1 MSIELLLVIIA
12 GIAIAWANGSND
24 VSKGIATLV
33 GAGVT
38 NYRTAIYWG
47 TFFTAVGAISGAF
60 LAHAMVETFG
70 GKLLTAA
77 ANPDI
82 ISALAIIGGAAGW
95 VLLATR
101 TGLPVSTTHA
111 IVGSLLGVALMAFG
125 TDGVA
130 WNKLIWKVALPLAL
144 SPLVALAITMLLRR
158 LWDVWQ
164 NSRQA
169 GADCI
174 CVTAEPRIAATQN
187 LAFDQNLALEIVP
200 ANPGYGITTCD
211 TKSIEGATAL
221 ITVDMMHWLS
231 AGLTSFA
238 RGMNDAPKLAGLMIA
253 AMMLSGGVELPNQ
266 MAFYIVAGAM
276 TLGGLMA
283 GLRVTKVLAEKVTIM
298 NHHEG
303 FTANI
308 VTSMLVT
315 SGAIFGLPMSTTHV
329 STSALIGVG
338 ASGAKGNLQMGV
350 VKKLL
355 VAWVITLPGA
365 AVIGILLYGFGQ
377 IFQG

>member
-1 MSIELLLVIIA
+1 MSPEFMIIIAA

-38 NYRTAIYWG
+38 SYRTALHWG
-47 TFFTAVGAISGAF
+47 TFFTAAGAMTGAF
-60 LAHAMVETFG
+60 FASAMVDTFG

-77 ANPDI
+77 ATPDL
-82 ISALAIIGGAAGW
+82 SAALATIGGAAGW

-111 IVGSLLGVALMAFG
+111 IVGALLGVALMAFG
-125 TDGVA
+125 AAGVA
-130 WNKLIWKVALPLAL
+130 WTTLIWKVALPLLL
-144 SPLVALAITMLLRR
+144 SPLVALAATLGLRR
-158 LWDVWQ
+158 GWDKWRS
-164 NSRQA
+164 SRA
-169 GADCI
+169 RAADCI
-174 CVTAEPRIAATQN
+174 CLTATPRVVFAQPSGRGISEFSPDVTFGTCEAESLPGSRAR
-187 LAFDQNLALEIVP
+187 ALV
-200 ANPGYGITTCD
+200 
-211 TKSIEGATAL
+211 
-221 ITVDMMHWLS
+221 TVDMLHWLS

-238 RGMNDAPKLAGLMIA
+238 RGMNDAPKLAGLMLA
-253 AMMLSGGVELPNQ
+253 AMLLSGDGELASRT
-266 MAFYIVAGAM
+266 AFLVVAAAM

-283 GLRVTKVLAEKVTIM
+283 GLRVTRLLAEKITVM

-308 VTSMLVT
+308 VTSMLVST
-315 SGAIFGLPMSTTHV
+315 GAVFGLPMSTTHV

-338 ASGAKGNLQMGV
+338 ASGRFGDLRMDV

-355 VAWVITLPGA
+355 AAWVITLPGA
-365 AVIGILLYGFGQ
+365 AIIGIGLYGVGQ
-377 IFQG
+377 YFT

>member
-1 MSIELLLVIIA
+1 MSPEFMIIIAA

-38 NYRTAIYWG
+38 SYRTALHWG
-47 TFFTAVGAISGAF
+47 TFFTAAGAMTGALF
-60 LAHAMVETFG
+60 ASAMVDTFG

-77 ANPDI
+77 ATPDL
-82 ISALAIIGGAAGW
+82 SAALATIGGAAGW

-111 IVGSLLGVALMAFG
+111 IVGALLGVALMAFG
-125 TDGVA
+125 AAGVA
-130 WNKLIWKVALPLAL
+130 WTTLIWKVALPLLL
-144 SPLVALAITMLLRR
+144 SPLVALAATMGLRR
-158 LWDVWQ
+158 GWDKWRS
-164 NSRQA
+164 SRA
-169 GADCI
+169 RAADCI
-174 CVTAEPRIAATQN
+174 CLTATPRVVFAQPSGRGISEFSPDVTFGTCEAESLPGSRVR
-187 LAFDQNLALEIVP
+187 ALV
-200 ANPGYGITTCD
+200 
-211 TKSIEGATAL
+211 
-221 ITVDMMHWLS
+221 TVDMLHWLS

-238 RGMNDAPKLAGLMIA
+238 RGMNDAPKLAGLMLA
-253 AMMLSGGVELPNQ
+253 AMLLSGDGELASRT
-266 MAFYIVAGAM
+266 AFLVVAAAM

-283 GLRVTKVLAEKVTIM
+283 GLRVTRLLAEKITVM

-308 VTSMLVT
+308 VTSMLVST
-315 SGAIFGLPMSTTHV
+315 GAVFGLPMSTTHV

-338 ASGAKGNLQMGV
+338 ASGRFGDLRMDV

-355 VAWVITLPGA
+355 AAWVITLPGA
-365 AVIGILLYGFGQ
+365 AIIGIGLYGVGQ
-377 IFQG
+377 YFT